1 MRSRF
6 FQLRCHQPHSTL
18 PFSKTEFA
26 FYLDPFA
33 LVPVILSLVS
43 IFSLFG
49 PSQSWPGK
57 PDSPLFAVAEILP
70 VPVYLIC
77 QYPTGVVSLALV
89 EIFNHFLELGRF
101 VVGIKR
107 TVFQSRPAVCDTDIQ
122 LHAKLHGFAG
132 LSPHNRAHKG
142 LADADYSVLNAVGMV
157 VIHVLLLLI
166 KLTNRLQSLR
176 LVNI

>member
-18 PFSKTEFA
+18 TFSQTEFA

-33 LVPVILSLVS
+33 LVPVILSLVP
-43 IFSLFG
+43 ILSLLG

-57 PDSPLFAVAEILP
+57 PDSPRFAVAEILT

-101 VVGIKR
+101 VVSIKERYSSLVQPSVTLISSFMPNSTGLPTFPR
-107 TVFQSRPAVCDTDIQ
+107 TIGRTKGWLTLTIRFSTLWVW
-122 LHAKLHGFAG
+122 
-132 LSPHNRAHKG
+132 LS
-142 LADADYSVLNAVGMV
+142 YMYFCCS
-157 VIHVLLLLI
+157 
-166 KLTNRLQSLR
+166 
-176 LVNI
+176 